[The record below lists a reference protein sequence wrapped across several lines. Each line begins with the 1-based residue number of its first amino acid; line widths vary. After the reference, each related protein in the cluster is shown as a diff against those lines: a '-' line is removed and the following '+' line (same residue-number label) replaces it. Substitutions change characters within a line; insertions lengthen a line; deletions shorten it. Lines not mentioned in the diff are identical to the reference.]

1 MCLIKHTHSPTPKP
15 TPKNTA
21 RHAQTTGRQAAALA
35 PSPRSSRGRS
45 SLSMVLGGGSGLEE
59 AAGAF
64 LDPTAAA
71 ASVAF
76 LGSLLN
82 VAEEVRF
89 VRGWASQSISWLMR
103 ARVPFGGC

>member
-1 MCLIKHTHSPTPKP
+1 M
-15 TPKNTA
+15 
-21 RHAQTTGRQAAALA
+21 
-35 PSPRSSRGRS
+35 
-45 SLSMVLGGGSGLEE
+45 LEE

-89 VRGWASQSISWLMR
+89 VRGWASQSISWLMG